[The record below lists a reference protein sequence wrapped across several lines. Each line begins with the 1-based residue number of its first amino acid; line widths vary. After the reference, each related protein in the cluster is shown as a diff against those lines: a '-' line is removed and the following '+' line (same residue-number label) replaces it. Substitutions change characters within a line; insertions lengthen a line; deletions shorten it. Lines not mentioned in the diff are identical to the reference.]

1 MLNLLKATPA
11 CLLIGCGGL
20 DSGEATHASQAS
32 LLVVCAAPVALQ
44 PVAMNDQQ
52 IEVAWGKDR
61 DALRECRARH
71 AALAAS
77 LID

>member
-1 MLNLLKATPA
+1 MLNLLKAMPA
-11 CLLIGCGGL
+11 FLLIACGGS
-20 DSGEATHASQAS
+20 DSGEAAHPPQAS
-32 LLVVCAAPVALQ
+32 LLVVCASPVALP

-61 DALRECRARH
+61 DALRECGARH